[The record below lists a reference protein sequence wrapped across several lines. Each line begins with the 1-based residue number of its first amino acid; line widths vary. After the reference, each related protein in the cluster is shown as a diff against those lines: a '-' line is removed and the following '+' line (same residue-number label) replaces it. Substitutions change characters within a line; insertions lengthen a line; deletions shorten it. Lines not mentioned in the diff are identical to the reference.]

1 MLLESV
7 QDNVIVNFQL
17 VSSNI
22 KKKKLPK
29 ALDYV

>member
-1 MLLESV
+1 MLLEGI

-17 VSSNI
+17 VSSKI
-22 KKKKLPK
+22 KKNKLSK